1 MNPLLELRGQPGQA
15 VGALLVPGSGKTS
28 FTLKGNRLIIQ
39 SQLSWNLEKKRTVIR
54 VKEISAVELNEGRS
68 WILLILGILLLT
80 VVIGIFLIIAFFFL
94 KQRSLLVYANGLA
107 WVVFYMPRDQELAEN
122 FALSLLQ
129 MADQ

>member
-15 VGALLVPGSGKTS
+15 IGTFLVPGSGKTL
-28 FTLKGNRLIIQ
+28 FTLKGNRLIIET
-39 SQLSWNLEKKRTVIR
+39 QLSWNLEKKRTVIR
-54 VKEISAVELNEGRS
+54 VKEISVVELNEGRY

-94 KQRSLLVYANGLA
+94 KQRSLLVYTNGLA
-107 WVVFYMPRDQELAEN
+107 WVVFYKPRDQELAEN

-129 MADQ
+129 VADQ

>member
-54 VKEISAVELNEGRS
+54 VKERVTEDEEE
-68 WILLILGILLLT
+68 
-80 VVIGIFLIIAFFFL
+80 
-94 KQRSLLVYANGLA
+94 
-107 WVVFYMPRDQELAEN
+107 DDDDDEDE
-122 FALSLLQ
+122 
-129 MADQ
+129 